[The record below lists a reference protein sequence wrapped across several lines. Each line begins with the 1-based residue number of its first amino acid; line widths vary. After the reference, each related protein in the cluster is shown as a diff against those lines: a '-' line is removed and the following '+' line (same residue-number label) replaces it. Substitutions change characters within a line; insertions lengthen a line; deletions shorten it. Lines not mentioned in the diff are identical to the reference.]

1 MRFWDSSAL
10 VPLLVFEKE
19 SELCAE
25 AYRIDREI
33 LIWTLTKVEV
43 FSALCRRMRDETL
56 DEQAFE
62 SDRNRMNDL
71 FETIYEVAAV
81 DRVKERAMRLL
92 RVHPIRA
99 ADALQLAAV
108 LVATQEKVDR
118 LPVMCLDEKLTET
131 ARLEGFEVNP

>member
-10 VPLLVFEKE
+10 VPLFVHEKE

-25 AYRIDREI
+25 AYHTDREI
-33 LIWTLTKVEV
+33 LIWTLSKVEV
-43 FSALCRRMRDETL
+43 FSALCRRMRDRTL
-56 DEQAFE
+56 DDQAFE
-62 SDRNRMNDL
+62 TVRNRMNDL
-71 FETIYEVAAV
+71 FETVYEVAAV

-92 RVHPIRA
+92 RIHPIRA

-118 LPVMCLDEKLTET
+118 LPVMCLDERLTE
-131 ARLEGFEVNP
+131 AVKLEGFEINP

>member
-43 FSALCRRMRDETL
+43 FSALCRRMRDKTY
-56 DEQAFE
+56 DDKTFE
-62 SDRNRMNDL
+62 AARIRMNDL
-71 FETIYEVAAV
+71 FDTVS
-81 DRVKERAMRLL
+81 
-92 RVHPIRA
+92 
-99 ADALQLAAV
+99 
-108 LVATQEKVDR
+108 R
-118 LPVMCLDEKLTET
+118 LPMWI
-131 ARLEGFEVNP
+131 A